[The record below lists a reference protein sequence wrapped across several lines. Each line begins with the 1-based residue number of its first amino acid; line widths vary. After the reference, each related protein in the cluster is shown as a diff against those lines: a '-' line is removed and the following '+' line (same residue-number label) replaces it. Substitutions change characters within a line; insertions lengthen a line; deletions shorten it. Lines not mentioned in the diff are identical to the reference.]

1 MFPSHLS
8 SRCDSTAGDAGAI
21 RIFFLGSKF
30 TYYGGVG
37 DLFAAVTGDVLVID
51 KKEGIRTFDVL
62 AISIWA
68 FSYTLAEA
76 SHIVG
81 E

>member
-1 MFPSHLS
+1 M
-8 SRCDSTAGDAGAI
+8 
-21 RIFFLGSKF
+21 GSNC
-30 TYYGGVG
+30 TDYGGVG
-37 DLFAAVTGDVLVID
+37 DLFAAITGDVLVID
-51 KKEGIRTFDVL
+51 DKEGIRTFDVL

-68 FSYTLAEA
+68 FSYTLLEA